1 MFVGRCNAGSYDLV
15 LLAVSPV
22 VVRTQ
27 EAVLVVKFQG
37 WILERS
43 GKWRA
48 VCLQGGT
55 YRANDD
61 LLGRVACYD
70 KAANQYVICG
80 ADSDA
85 GGNIYRAFGRQGK
98 EQGKCR
104 CAVGIGGEELHIRY
118 DAA

>member
-27 EAVLVVKFQG
+27 EAVLVGKCQG

-85 GGNIYRAFGRQGK
+85 GGNSYGALGRESK
-98 EQGKCR
+98 EQGNR
-104 CAVGIGGEELHIRY
+104 GGAVG
-118 DAA
+118 